1 MEIINFFA
9 KLCKKEIKLKIIKV
23 LLLERKKIK
32 MYKETIIC
40 VFIIILII
48 VLDILTQNYTKNST
62 IEITECLSQLGEEIK
77 NENLENAKEKIEELD
92 KKWNNKHDKLAYYI
106 EHDELE
112 KIDTAIVQV
121 KSFVENDDI
130 PSAIAELE
138 IGKFVLEHIE
148 QKYKFN
154 LQNIF

>member
-1 MEIINFFA
+1 
-9 KLCKKEIKLKIIKV
+9 
-23 LLLERKKIK
+23 

-112 KIDTAIVQV
+112 KVDTAIVQV

>member
-1 MEIINFFA
+1 
-9 KLCKKEIKLKIIKV
+9 
-23 LLLERKKIK
+23 

-48 VLDILTQNYTKNST
+48 VLDIVTQNYTKNSML
-62 IEITECLSQLGEEIK
+62 EITECLSALRKDIEED
-77 NENLENAKEKIEELD
+77 NLENAKEEIKELD
-92 KKWNNKHDKLAYYI
+92 QKWDNKHDKLAYYI

-112 KIDTAIVQV
+112 KVDTAIVQV

-138 IGKFVLEHIE
+138 TGKFVLEHIE